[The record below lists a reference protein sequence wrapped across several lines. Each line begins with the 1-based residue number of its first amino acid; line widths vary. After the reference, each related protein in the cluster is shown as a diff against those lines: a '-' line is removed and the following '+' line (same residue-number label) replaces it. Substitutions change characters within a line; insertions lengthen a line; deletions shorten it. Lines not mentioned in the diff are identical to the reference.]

1 LAKLPN
7 RLAISSKP
15 FNSPN
20 YTTPAGSQVE
30 VDDAQTGST
39 WLDLAI
45 TSLVFQSGTV
55 VNGIVSASLSIV
67 GGDAMGYFSPLQ
79 LSYTADAFFNT
90 STNAKYSS
98 GGNGSVIGNT
108 NDIPEPTSLALL
120 GLGLVG
126 LAAARRR
133 KQVK

>member
-20 YTTPAGSQVE
+20 YTTPASSQVE

-45 TSLVFQSGTV
+45 TSLGFQTGTV
-55 VNGIVSASLSIV
+55 ANGTVSASLSIV

-79 LSYTADAFFNT
+79 LSYTADAFFNP
-90 STNAKYSS
+90 NAKYSS